1 MVKEIKLTH
10 EKVALVDDDDYE
22 MLIKRSWFAAY
33 DKKSKMW
40 RAQSSKRVNGV
51 TETTLMHRL
60 ITNCPRGFVVDHI
73 NFDELDNRK
82 CNLRV
87 CTFNE
92 NVMHQRK
99 SVDNTTGF
107 KGVYDRGNFYVAN
120 LNCKNE
126 NYYLGCFKSK
136 IAAAL
141 EYDIMAETVFGEFAH
156 INYPKYSNNQ
166 YNPTNFNKYSN
177 TESLLY
183 PVRDAADLDRWM
195 Q

>member
-73 NFDELDNRK
+73 N
-82 CNLRV
+82 
-87 CTFNE
+87 
-92 NVMHQRK
+92 
-99 SVDNTTGF
+99 
-107 KGVYDRGNFYVAN
+107 
-120 LNCKNE
+120 
-126 NYYLGCFKSK
+126 
-136 IAAAL
+136 
-141 EYDIMAETVFGEFAH
+141 GEFAH